1 MASQRLFG
9 PNQPFRLVE
18 NHHFLSNAKNN
29 QVESVDIAKHGVAH
43 EVQLSGARIH
53 LPLYCRTIWLKLS
66 LFGGDIEHIAIL

>member
-29 QVESVDIAKHGVAH
+29 QVESVDIANMVWPMKCSYLVLEFIYPYIVG
-43 EVQLSGARIH
+43 Q
-53 LPLYCRTIWLKLS
+53 
-66 LFGGDIEHIAIL
+66 FG